1 MFILITRQLEQ
12 SEKFADILNKENI
25 KNVILPVI
33 QIKKIKLK
41 TINLEN
47 IKNSNFVIFTSQN
60 SATLLMQQLDIKN
73 LIGKKIAAIGV
84 STKKKLNDLGVHV
97 DIFPESDFTS
107 ESLFEEIESN
117 NIVNKKII
125 IVKGVGGRNYLHK
138 KLSRTAILVIQI

>member
-12 SEKFADILNKENI
+12 SEKFADILNKKNI

-41 TINLEN
+41 TIDLEN

-60 SATLLMQQLDIKN
+60 SATLLIQQLDIKN

-84 STKKKLNDLGVHV
+84 STKKK
-97 DIFPESDFTS
+97 
-107 ESLFEEIESN
+107 IE
-117 NIVNKKII
+117 
-125 IVKGVGGRNYLHK
+125 
-138 KLSRTAILVIQI
+138 